1 MKLNIK
7 DNYGIAPNSLL
18 NNKEMSLRAK
28 GLFAYIQSKPDG
40 WNFSAERIALSHVE
54 GKESIMSALKE
65 LENHGY
71 LIRQKIHGERGKWE
85 QTYILTFPAT
95 TVLPTTVEP
104 SAVEPST
111 VNPYN
116 NSNIDYSKKDIVNK
130 SIVDERFEKFWGLYN
145 KEVAKDKCYSEWKY
159 INTIDKDKILKA
171 LPTYIQATPDIQ
183 YRKNPLKYLKEK
195 AWLDVVVPFEN
206 KRKEDI
212 SPLARPVSVIS
223 VPNDY

>member
-104 SAVEPST
+104 SAVEPSA